1 MRKILLACLFAACEV
16 FPASA
21 AMSDG
26 IGGDAA
32 SQVVVGS
39 PTISKT
45 VKLRPGVT
53 LKRLVFEKPRL
64 MAAYIARVDLT
75 TPGIGFTATERDPLW
90 GEPMPDFTN
99 ETWLVNTKRET
110 TFDFMAR
117 RQSEGKNVEIA
128 FNTSGFRPWGGA
140 GCYCTYAALYRWVLA
155 DGVEISKGIKPGM
168 GTYFVVRKDG
178 GALIR
183 SVVKPHMTNDWAF
196 AVYGNRAILQG
207 GKRAKAGMRR
217 LDAGSGDPHNA
228 LAPRTA
234 LGLSADGKTLV
245 VLAVDGRQPGY
256 SEGATCVDLADI
268 LLGEGCTDAV
278 NMDGGGS
285 TSLVIWDRKNS
296 RPKMLNSQ
304 GNGYMRKVGFNLG
317 ITFPDDEANRRDKE
331 E

>member
-21 AMSDG
+21 AMSEG
-26 IGGDAA
+26 IGDDTAN
-32 SQVVVGS
+32 QDVVGA

-45 VKLRPGVT
+45 VELRPGVT

-64 MAAYIARVDLT
+64 MAACIARVDLT
-75 TPGIGFTATERDPLW
+75 APDIGFTATERDPLW
-90 GEPMPDFTN
+90 GRPMPDFTN

-117 RQSEGKNVEIA
+117 RRSEGKNVEIA

-140 GCYCTYAALYRWVLA
+140 GCHCAYAALYRWTLA
-155 DGVEISKGIKPGM
+155 DGVEISNGIQPGM

-196 AVYGNRAILQG
+196 AVYGNRALLQG
-207 GKRAKAGMRR
+207 GKRAKFGMRTP
-217 LDAGSGDPHNA
+217 GVNTTA

-234 LGLSADGKTLV
+234 LGLSADRKTLV
-245 VLAVDGRQPGY
+245 VLTVDGRQPGY
-256 SEGATCVDLADI
+256 SEGASFADLADI

-296 RPKMLNSQ
+296 RPKMLNSH